1 MKKSLRPGILA
12 VRAVNQYRRREV
24 FAYLGLRYYLENT
37 AARSDTWARQVAT
50 DLVLTR
56 TNTPYFQAQ
65 HFKEITESGDVI
77 HRPIYLPGANEALA
91 EATLMNE
98 CASRHGFTNPA
109 SVYSY
114 QLNDGDDRSG
124 IFRPYTKGLHARH
137 HSIAKACESCP
148 DGVVRY
154 TDIKRF
160 YPSISSELA
169 LGAWRKKCEQ
179 TELPTHYREL
189 GEKIIDDHGVAGG
202 NENKGILTG
211 PMFSHLIGN
220 LIMGELDVDSAELS
234 AKYFRYVDDI
244 TLVGSRAEVEQSLQ
258 TIRSKIEDMG
268 FELHNSESS
277 KCIDVSAK
285 DWLKGRHDFQ
295 SSQNAISWMTLIGDL
310 KRFLLANPDKR
321 QALQNTFHDEDF
333 RIPVQDYS
341 GAIYESSF
349 LEKIEYWARQPWFR
363 RNVANVSIESLMT
376 QARWLRK
383 HYEDEFREL
392 AQYAQE
398 QEGFD
403 RKRCIPKLRYR
414 LGRLVYLG
422 TEDTLSSLYSVA
434 TELPELQFHASVMQA
449 VATGHIDHIL
459 TLGTNA
465 AQAAAQPLKVSGRP
479 VKTSLPDFSLAAE
492 QSFAVFLLND
502 VSVQRNLEQDNTSE
516 LMRFAKSGTDFGM
529 MKSSDPFI
537 REIACL
543 HGLSEKPR
551 HSGLLETVFD
561 IDEDLALDAIEQ
573 LQQSLPS

>member
-37 AARSDTWARQVAT
+37 AALSDTWARQVAT

-65 HFKEITESGDVI
+65 HYKEMTESGDVT
-77 HRPIYLPGANEALA
+77 HRPIFLPGANEALA
-91 EATLMNE
+91 EAVLLDE
-98 CASRHGFTNPA
+98 CANRPGFANPK

-114 QLNDGDDRSG
+114 QLNSGNDRSG
-124 IFRPYTKGLHARH
+124 IFKPYMDGLKHRH
-137 HSIAKACESCP
+137 SKIAEACLRSP
-148 DGVVRY
+148 DGVVLF

-160 YPSISSELA
+160 YPSISLELA
-169 LGAWRKKCEQ
+169 LAAWRKKCEQ
-179 TELPTHYREL
+179 TKLPNHYREL
-189 GEKIIDDHGVAGG
+189 GEKIINDHGIAGG
-202 NENKGILTG
+202 SENKGILTG

-220 LIMGELDVDSAELS
+220 LIMGELDTAADGLS

-244 TLVGSRAEVEQSLQ
+244 TLVGSQTDVNQSLQ

-277 KCIDVSAK
+277 KCFEVSTK
-285 DWLKGRHDFQ
+285 DWLKGRHDFETNK
-295 SSQNAISWMTLIGDL
+295 NAISWMTLIGDL

-321 QALQNTFHDEDF
+321 QALQNAFQTEGF

-341 GAIYESSF
+341 KAIYESSL
-349 LEKIEYWARQPWFR
+349 LEKIEYWAKRPWFR
-363 RNVANVSIESLMT
+363 RNVTNVSIESLMT

-383 HYEDEFREL
+383 YHEDIFREL
-392 AQYAQE
+392 AQSTKDQ
-398 QEGFD
+398 QGFE
-403 RKRCIPKLRYR
+403 RKRGIPKLRYC
-414 LGRLVYLG
+414 LGRLIYLG

-449 VATGHIDHIL
+449 VATGNIDQIL
-459 TLGTNA
+459 AMGTNV
-465 AQAAAQPLKVSGRP
+465 AQAVAQSLKASGKA
-479 VKTSLPDFSLAAE
+479 VKILLPFSPAEE

-502 VSVQRNLEQDNTSE
+502 VPVQHEQDNASE
-516 LMRFAKSGTDFGM
+516 LMRFAKSGADLGM

-551 HSGLLETVFD
+551 HSSLLETVFD
-561 IDEDLALDAIEQ
+561 VDEDLALDAISQ